1 MIERGLYFVGEW
13 YYFLVISLWVEMFE
27 YKYVNLFIEF
37 SVMLSFMEMLL
48 DLLVNYSLKVY
59 FNI

>member
-13 YYFLVISLWVEMFE
+13 YYFLVISLWIEMFE